1 MFFRHKRVWITGA
14 SSGLGEAIA
23 LELAYRQAHLILS
36 ARNEAALQKVANA
49 CAAAGAASVL
59 VQVLDLERHETL
71 GNIAQGVLQR
81 VGKIDILIHCGGISQ
96 RSLTWETSLEVDKKI
111 MNINYFGTIALT
123 KAVLPSMLTH
133 HLGHIVV
140 ISSVTG
146 KIGWHQRSA
155 YSASKHA
162 LHGFFDT
169 LRMDL
174 RNSPIQITIACPGY
188 IHTQVS
194 MHALRGDGAEHREM
208 DVETAQGM
216 VPERAALA
224 ILRAIETGKEEIWFG
239 GRELMGIYLK
249 RFFPKYFSRLSKKA
263 ASS

>member
-1 MFFRHKRVWITGA
+1 MNFRHKRIWITGA
-14 SSGLGEAIA
+14 SSGLGEALA
-23 LELAYRQAHLILS
+23 LELAAQQAHLILS
-36 ARNEAALQKVANA
+36 SRNETALQKVANT

-59 VQVLDLERHETL
+59 VQALDLERHETL
-71 GNIAQGVLQR
+71 ENIARSILQQ
-81 VGKIDILIHCGGISQ
+81 VGKIDVLVHCGGISQ

-169 LRMDL
+169 LRMEL
-174 RNSPIQITIACPGY
+174 RSSPIQITIVCPGY

-194 MHALRGDGAEHREM
+194 VHALRGDGAEHREM
-208 DVETAQGM
+208 DLETAHGM
-216 VPERAALA
+216 APERAARA
-224 ILRAIETGKEEIWFG
+224 ILRAVEKGKEEIWFG
-239 GRELMGIYLK
+239 GRELLGIYLK
-249 RFFPKYFSRLSKKA
+249 RFLPKYFSQLSKKA
-263 ASS
+263 KSS

>member
-1 MFFRHKRVWITGA
+1 MYFRHKRIWITGA
-14 SSGLGEAIA
+14 SSGLGEALA
-23 LELAYRQAHLILS
+23 LELAAQQAHLILS
-36 ARNEAALQKVANA
+36 SRNATALQKVANA
-49 CAAAGAASVL
+49 AAAAGAASVL
-59 VQVLDLERHETL
+59 VQALDLERHETL
-71 GNIAQGVLQR
+71 GSIAQSVLQQ
-81 VGKIDILIHCGGISQ
+81 VGKIDILVHCGGISQ

-123 KAVLPSMLTH
+123 KAVLPSMMTH

-169 LRMDL
+169 LRMEL
-174 RNSPIQITIACPGY
+174 RDSPIRITIACPGY

-194 MHALRGDGAEHREM
+194 VHALRGDGAEHREM
-208 DVETAQGM
+208 DLETARGM
-216 VPERAALA
+216 APERAARA
-224 ILRAIETGKEEIWFG
+224 ILRAVEKDKEEIWFG
-239 GRELMGIYLK
+239 GRELLGIYLK
-249 RFFPKYFSRLSKKA
+249 RFFPKYFSRISKRGT
-263 ASS
+263 SS

>member
-1 MFFRHKRVWITGA
+1 MYFRHKRIWITGA
-14 SSGLGEAIA
+14 SSGLGEALA
-23 LELAYRQAHLILS
+23 LEFAAQQAHLILS
-36 ARNEAALQKVANA
+36 SRNEPALQKVANA
-49 CAAAGAASVL
+49 CTAVGAASVL
-59 VQVLDLERHETL
+59 VQALDLERHETL
-71 GNIAQGVLQR
+71 GSIAQSVLQQ
-81 VGKIDILIHCGGISQ
+81 VGKIDVLVHCGGISQ
-96 RSLTWETSLEVDKKI
+96 RSLTWETSLDVDKKI

-123 KAVLPSMLTH
+123 KAILPSMLTH

-169 LRMDL
+169 LRMEL
-174 RNSPIQITIACPGY
+174 RDSPIRITIACPGY

-194 MHALRGDGAEHREM
+194 VHALRGDGAEHREM
-208 DVETAQGM
+208 DLETARGM
-216 VPERAALA
+216 APERAARA
-224 ILRAIETGKEEIWFG
+224 ILRAVEKGKEEIWFG
-239 GRELMGIYLK
+239 GRELLGIYLK
-249 RFFPKYFSRLSKKA
+249 RFFPKYFSRISKRG